1 MKKAIQWLL
10 LAVCMT
16 VFLALAV
23 SCAFGD
29 DGDALLPDDTE
40 DTPATYTI
48 QYSDDTGI
56 KSIEVQEGALYSF
69 TDLPSR
75 VGYQFTGLWSQ
86 KTGGTLYVDENGSAV
101 SPFTDKT
108 NLVLYPQFEPLSYT
122 LLLDFG
128 GADPSGNART
138 MTVRYGEAIPALATN
153 LRLEHKNFVGWFTA
167 PDCGGT
173 QVADAYGLLAERS
186 TLLAG
191 AYDISDAARRIRLYA
206 GFRGEMHTLT
216 LYIDEANGVYEE
228 VQVEHGTP
236 ISSVRTEGRVG
247 GKAVLSWS
255 KTKYDTEL
263 KNLFTGKVT
272 EDMTLFAAEY
282 APVIDFD
289 TRGGEALSSLIA
301 KQGYGITLPKPK
313 RDYYQFMCW
322 ETASGEEYTASVMPA
337 EGIQL
342 YARWQAKLIFSSNG
356 GTRVPDISLAPGEE
370 VTLPT
375 PTRCGYLFAGWYTE
389 RKQPYTSAT
398 MPEDSVKLQAGW
410 YAVKRDTTILIAGDK
425 YISSGAVGPTR
436 DSRTEL
442 DMSAYVGMT
451 VTLSV
456 HYKAGYG
463 ENCNYAGVLIG
474 VYLYSTTTAS
484 DAYLITKNMCEQEGR
499 NYVAYAF
506 DVTTEVN
513 SGTFMLCWARS
524 RMVWDGARGNSTHM
538 RFSDVYVDITY
549 PDTSIVLFS

>member
-1 MKKAIQWLL
+1 
-10 LAVCMT
+10 MT

-29 DGDALLPDDTE
+29 DGDAQLPDDTE

-356 GTRVPDISLAPGEE
+356 GSRVPDISLAPGEE

-375 PTRCGYLFAGWYTE
+375 PTRSGYLFAGWYTE
-389 RKQPYTSAT
+389 RKQLYTTTA

-410 YAVKRDTTILIAGDK
+410 YTVKQDRKVVVTADKTRSYHICGPSRDF
-425 YISSGAVGPTR
+425 R
-436 DSRTEL
+436 DEF

-456 HYKAGYG
+456 HYKAGYDDNNDYSG
-463 ENCNYAGVLIG
+463 ILLG
-474 VYLYSTTTAS
+474 VYLYSGTTVS
-484 DAYLITKNMCEQEGR
+484 DGYLIAKNMCEQENR
-499 NYVAYAF
+499 AFVTYSF
-506 DVTTEVN
+506 DVTTTVN
-513 SGTFMLCWARS
+513 ANTFMLCYARTRQVGGS
-524 RMVWDGARGNSTHM
+524 WM

-549 PDTSIVLFS
+549 PDTSTVLFS

>member
-1 MKKAIQWLL
+1 
-10 LAVCMT
+10 MT

-29 DGDALLPDDTE
+29 DGDAQLPDDTE
-40 DTPATYTI
+40 GTPATYTI

-289 TRGGEALSSLIA
+289 TRGGEVLSSLIA

-375 PTRCGYLFAGWYTE
+375 PTRSGYLFAGWYTE
-389 RKQPYTSAT
+389 RKQLYTAT
-398 MPEDSVKLQAGW
+398 AMPEDSVKLQAGW
-410 YAVKRDTTILIAGDK
+410 YTVKQDRKVLVTADTTRKSDRYTL
-425 YISSGAVGPTR
+425 GPSR
-436 DSRTEL
+436 DFRNEF

-456 HYKAGYG
+456 HYKAGYDLNRDYSG
-463 ENCNYAGVLIG
+463 ILLG
-474 VYLYSTTTAS
+474 VYLYSGTTVS
-484 DAYLITKNMCEQEGR
+484 DGYLIAKNMCEQKGSA
-499 NYVAYAF
+499 YVAYSF
-506 DVTTEVN
+506 DVTTTVN
-513 SGTFMLCWARS
+513 ANTLMLCYARTK
-524 RMVWDGARGNSTHM
+524 RIENWDCM
-538 RFSDVYVDITY
+538 LFSDIYVDITY
-549 PDTSIVLFS
+549 PDTSTVLFS

>member
-29 DGDALLPDDTE
+29 DGDAQLPDDTE
-40 DTPATYTI
+40 GTPATYTI

-289 TRGGEALSSLIA
+289 TRGGEVLSSLIA

-375 PTRCGYLFAGWYTE
+375 PTRSGYLFAGWYTE
-389 RKQPYTSAT
+389 RKQLYTAT
-398 MPEDSVKLQAGW
+398 AMPEDSVKLQAGW
-410 YAVKRDTTILIAGDK
+410 YTVKQDRKVLVTADTTRKSDRYTL
-425 YISSGAVGPTR
+425 GPSR
-436 DSRTEL
+436 DFRNEF

-456 HYKAGYG
+456 HYKAGYDLNRDYSG
-463 ENCNYAGVLIG
+463 ILLG
-474 VYLYSTTTAS
+474 VYLYSGTTVS
-484 DAYLITKNMCEQEGR
+484 DGYLIAKNMCEQKGSA
-499 NYVAYAF
+499 YVAYSF
-506 DVTTEVN
+506 DVTTTVN
-513 SGTFMLCWARS
+513 ANTLMLCYARTK
-524 RMVWDGARGNSTHM
+524 RIENWDCM
-538 RFSDVYVDITY
+538 LFSDIYVDITY
-549 PDTSIVLFS
+549 PDTSTVLFS